1 MPDQTRL
8 LVVDDDADIRELLS
22 AYLARY
28 DMAVETAADGAGL
41 FEKLDHAH
49 FDLIILDIM
58 LPGEDGLSLCR
69 RLRGASS
76 IPVIFL
82 TALDSSTDRV
92 VGLELG
98 ADDYVVKPFDPREL
112 LARIRTV
119 LRRASDKGQAA
130 AQSDIRRFA
139 GWTLNVRSR
148 ELSQG
153 DERIALSDA
162 MYRLLLVFLIEPRVS
177 VAANAGARR
186 RRIRS
191 QRRHTG
197 EPPARGAQGH
207 GHVQNHQDRTRR
219 RVHAFRRRGA
229 RRVNLDR
236 LLPKTSF
243 GRFFLINVISLAL
256 FWLLI
261 QPMANYWRNQAL
273 FRMVASNESRLFLT
287 HIRLLDKLPTIAE
300 RNGLFN
306 PNDDVFSIRVSHL
319 PPDMPQDGSNYSR
332 SLRRRLERAFKQEN
346 IRYTD
351 LLTRIV
357 VSHAPITVMNS
368 EEKYSDLETFLTHH
382 YMQAE
387 IALRRPDGIW
397 IYAKH
402 QIEIMPQNRLWLNT
416 VALAIEFLL
425 VMGGVALALNW
436 LLRPLRKLVAATDRF
451 GRIPGP
457 WKYARP
463 RPRSTG
469 CFRVFSDHSRNGNA
483 S

>member
-49 FDLIILDIM
+49 F
-58 LPGEDGLSLCR
+58 SLCR

-162 MYRLLLVFLIEPRVS
+162 MYRLLLVFLDEPFAVLSREYLLRQTQGRDADVFDRS
-177 VAANAGARR
+177 V
-186 RRIRS
+186 
-191 QRRHTG
+191 
-197 EPPARGAQGH
+197 
-207 GHVQNHQDRTRR
+207 D
-219 RVHAFRRRGA
+219 
-229 RRVNLDR
+229 
-236 LLPKTSF
+236 
-243 GRFFLINVISLAL
+243 
-256 FWLLI
+256 I
-261 QPMANYWRNQAL
+261 Q
-273 FRMVASNESRLFLT
+273 VSRLRGVLKDT
-287 HIRLLDKLPTIAE
+287 GTSKIIKTVRGGGYMLSV
-300 RNGLFN
+300 
-306 PNDDVFSIRVSHL
+306 DVEH
-319 PPDMPQDGSNYSR
+319 D
-332 SLRRRLERAFKQEN
+332 A
-346 IRYTD
+346 
-351 LLTRIV
+351 
-357 VSHAPITVMNS
+357 
-368 EEKYSDLETFLTHH
+368 
-382 YMQAE
+382 
-387 IALRRPDGIW
+387 
-397 IYAKH
+397 
-402 QIEIMPQNRLWLNT
+402 
-416 VALAIEFLL
+416 
-425 VMGGVALALNW
+425 
-436 LLRPLRKLVAATDRF
+436 
-451 GRIPGP
+451 
-457 WKYARP
+457 
-463 RPRSTG
+463 
-469 CFRVFSDHSRNGNA
+469 
-483 S
+483 